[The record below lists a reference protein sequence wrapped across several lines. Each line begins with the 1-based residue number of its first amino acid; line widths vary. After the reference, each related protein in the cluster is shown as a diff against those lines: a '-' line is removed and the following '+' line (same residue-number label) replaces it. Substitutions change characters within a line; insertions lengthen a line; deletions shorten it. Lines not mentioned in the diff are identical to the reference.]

1 MKLTRANLTFK
12 DLRHYEGLQSLDN
25 DFLNFLKAKSP
36 TLATQLD
43 CYRTQK
49 ETNKIALSEF
59 LIELAQAL
67 EPYLATLFD
76 INDAIKTTQLVSI
89 SHNPVALFK
98 KHFVLQKVKK
108 RLHKPQDL
116 KPFNELHAWLLKQIN
131 ANQRD
136 SELHVAKLALN
147 YLDNAEHYEN
157 EITLL
162 TDWCTQA
169 ILSDDGK
176 AFIKNWD
183 SFRLPEKLD
192 YNNLVPLHADTQA
205 LAKEQWRERD
215 GFELTDKRMSAR
227 AVQNEIN
234 YCIFCHDHDGD
245 LCSKGFPKNKKDKS
259 QGFRKNPLDI
269 TLTGCPL
276 EEKISEMNILKRDG
290 HTIGALAMIMLD
302 NPMCPATG
310 HRICNDCMKSCIYQ
324 KLTPVNVP
332 QIETRCLTDV
342 LALPWGV
349 EIYDL
354 LTRWNPLRQQ
364 QWITKPYTGKKV
376 MIAGMGPAGFT
387 LAHHLLQEGHAVVG
401 VDGLKIE
408 PLAQRLINEPIK
420 NFSDLEES
428 LDNRLMAGFG
438 GVAEYGITVRWD
450 KNFLKLIYIHL
461 MRSPHFQLYGNVRFG
476 GTIKVEDAWDMGF
489 HHLVVA
495 VGAGLPKALPVKGS
509 MAPGMRQANDFLM
522 ALQLTGAA
530 KKNTLANLQMRLPAI
545 IIGGGLTG
553 VDAATEAKA
562 YYIRQVE
569 TIAHRYNILCEQYSK
584 EHILEKLDIA
594 SQEILEEFLSHA
606 QSLSDE
612 RKRAKQNNETPKFNE
627 LINSW
632 GGVSIVYRKK
642 MQQSP
647 AYINNHEE
655 LQEALKEGIYY
666 IENLQPKQI
675 NLDKHGHCASTNF
688 ELTVGDNEEKEQTV
702 TLKSKT
708 ILIATGASL
717 NVAYAFEHPKAFQR
731 NGMQYQR
738 FEEQAGELVIAH
750 DAEHC
755 KSEHFGPFTSYQNE
769 THRVTFI
776 GDTHPV
782 FHGNVVKAIA
792 SAKRSYPIINEH
804 LKNFTADIANYDAF
818 AQELRE
824 QFTTVITNIK
834 RLHKNV
840 LELTVNAPLLAQQ
853 FKPGQFFRAQG
864 YMTTAQYAGDTPLY
878 GEACPLYVSHADKD
892 HGHLKLLV
900 IEKSV
905 STRLL
910 AALSIGEKIALM
922 GPAGVRSKI
931 SHYHETVMIIG
942 NQDGIA
948 QLLSYG
954 AALKQQNNQV
964 IFLGYFKN
972 REELFYQKEIE
983 AICDQ
988 IIWCVSNGEK
998 IKARE
1003 NDISLQ
1009 GDCLEGLRQYANVQ
1023 SATPMNDVDRFQ
1035 VIADSEL
1042 LKAIALLFKAEL
1054 STKLHKASKVFG
1066 SVKSPMQCMLKGVC
1080 AQCLQ
1085 WQVDP
1090 ETGERTKAVFACSWQ
1105 NQPLELID
1113 FDNLIDRQ
1121 KQNKPSEN
1129 INHLW
1134 LDHLVNTYSIN
1145 IS

>member
-12 DLRHYEGLQSLDN
+12 ELRTHEGLQRLDD
-25 DFLNFLKAKSP
+25 DFLEHLTAQAPS
-36 TLATQLD
+36 LAAQIS
-43 CYRTQK
+43 CYRAQK
-49 ETNKIALSEF
+49 ETNKVALSEF
-59 LIELAQAL
+59 LIELAKLL
-67 EPYLATLFD
+67 EPYLATLFG
-76 INDAIKTTQLVSI
+76 ISNEAKSRKFKTI

-98 KHFVLQKVKK
+98 KHFVLKKVKK
-108 RLHKPQDL
+108 RLHKPQNL
-116 KPFNELHAWLLKQIN
+116 KAFNALHPWLLKQIADGHDDN
-131 ANQRD
+131 
-136 SELHVAKLALN
+136 ELLVAKLAIN
-147 YLDNAEHYEN
+147 YLDDEEHYSN
-157 EITLL
+157 EIDLL
-162 TDWCTQA
+162 TDWCAQA
-169 ILSDDGK
+169 ILSSNGK
-176 AFIKNWD
+176 AFIENWD
-183 SFRLPEKLD
+183 SLRLPEKLD
-192 YNNLVPLHADTQA
+192 HNNLVPLHGDTQA
-205 LAKEQWRERD
+205 LAQEQWHERD

-245 LCSKGFPKNKKDKS
+245 LCSKGFPQNKKDIS

-276 EEKISEMNILKRDG
+276 EEKISEMNVLKRDG
-290 HTIGALAMIMLD
+290 YTLGALAMIMLD

-342 LALPWGV
+342 LSLPWGV

-354 LTRWNPLRQQ
+354 LTRWNPLRHQ
-364 QWITKPYTGKKV
+364 QWITQAYTGKKV
-376 MIAGMGPAGFT
+376 MVAGMGPAGFT

-401 VDGLKIE
+401 IDGLKIE
-408 PLAQRLINEPIK
+408 PLAQQLIDEPIK
-420 NFSDLEES
+420 NFCDLEES
-428 LDNRLMAGFG
+428 LDDRLMAGFG

-476 GTIKVEDAWDMGF
+476 GTIKVEDAWVMGF
-489 HHLVVA
+489 NHLVVA

-569 TIAHRYNILCEQYSK
+569 TIAHRYKILCEQHSK
-584 EHILEKLDIA
+584 EYILEKLDIT
-594 SQEILEEFLSHA
+594 SQKILEEFLTHA
-606 QSLSDE
+606 QSISDE
-612 RKRAKQNNETPKFNE
+612 RKRAEKNNEAPKFNQ
-627 LINSW
+627 LINTW

-647 AYINNHEE
+647 AYVNNHEE

-666 IENLQPKQI
+666 IENLQPTQI
-675 NLDKHGHCASTNF
+675 NLDENGHCTSTTF
-688 ELTVGDNEEKEQTV
+688 ELTVGDNEKQQAV
-702 TLKSKT
+702 TLDSKT
-708 ILIATGASL
+708 ILVATGASL

-738 FEEQAGELVIAH
+738 FEEQAGELVMAH

-769 THRVTFI
+769 AHRVTFI

-792 SAKRSYPIINEH
+792 SAKRSYPIINKH
-804 LKNFTADIANYDAF
+804 LQVFSGEKDNYDQF
-818 AQELRE
+818 AQKLKQ
-824 QFTTVITNIK
+824 QFTTVITDIK

-840 LELTVNAPLLAQQ
+840 LALTVKAPLLTQQ
-853 FKPGQFFRAQG
+853 FKPGQYFRAQG
-864 YMTTAQYAGDTPLY
+864 YMTTAQQAGDTPLH

-892 HGHLKLLV
+892 KQLLRLLV
-900 IEKSV
+900 IEKTV

-910 AALSIGEKIALM
+910 STLSIGENIAIM
-922 GPAGVRSKI
+922 GPSGVRSKI

-954 AALKQQNNQV
+954 AALKEQRNKV
-964 IFLGYFKN
+964 VFLGYFENK
-972 REELFYQKEIE
+972 EELFYQKEIE
-983 AICDQ
+983 AICEQ
-988 IIWCVSNGEK
+988 IIWCVADGER
-998 IKARE
+998 IGARA

-1009 GDCLEGLRQYANVQ
+1009 GDCLNGLRQYANAQ
-1023 SATPMNDVDRFQ
+1023 SNTPMNDVDRFQ

-1042 LKAIALLFKAEL
+1042 LKAIALLFKNEL
-1054 STKLHKASKVFG
+1054 STKLHKAPKVFG

-1085 WQVDP
+1085 WQIDP

-1105 NQPLELID
+1105 DQPLELID
-1113 FDNLIDRQ
+1113 FDNLIDRRRQ
-1121 KQNKPSEN
+1121 HQLLED

-1134 LDHLVNTYSIN
+1134 LDHLLTTYDSKIN
-1145 IS
+1145 

>member
-1 MKLTRANLTFK
+1 MKLNLANLTFK
-12 DLRHYEGLQSLDN
+12 DLRSSEGLQHLDN
-25 DFLNFLKAKSP
+25 GFLSYLENKSP
-36 TLATQLD
+36 ALAAQLS
-43 CYRTQK
+43 CYRAQK
-49 ETNKIALSEF
+49 DTNKIALSEF
-59 LIELAQAL
+59 LIELAQIV

-76 INDAIKTTQLVSI
+76 ISNETKTTQLETI

-98 KHFVLQKVKK
+98 KHFILQKVKK

-116 KPFNELHAWLLKQIN
+116 KPFNELHPWLLAQIKAEQEDN
-131 ANQRD
+131 
-136 SELHVAKLALN
+136 ELLVAKLALK
-147 YLDNAEHYEN
+147 YLDDTEQYSN
-157 EITLL
+157 EIILL

-176 AFIKNWD
+176 AFVKDWD

-192 YNNLVPLHADTQA
+192 YNNLVPLHEDSQA
-205 LAKEQWRERD
+205 LAQEQWHERD

-245 LCSKGFPKNKKDKS
+245 LCSKGFPKSKKDKS
-259 QGFRKNPLDI
+259 QGFRQNPLDI

-342 LALPWGV
+342 LALPWGI

-364 QWITKPYTGKKV
+364 QWVTQAYTGKKV

-401 VDGLKIE
+401 IDGLKIE
-408 PLAQRLINEPIK
+408 PLVQQLIDEPIK

-428 LDNRLMAGFG
+428 LDDRLMAGFG

-476 GTIKVEDAWDMGF
+476 GTIKVEDAWAMGF

-562 YYIRQVE
+562 YYIRQIE
-569 TIAHRYNILCEQYSK
+569 TIAHRYKTLCQQHSK
-584 EHILEKLDIA
+584 KHILEKLDIT
-594 SQEILEEFLSHA
+594 SQEILEEFLTHA
-606 QSLSDE
+606 QSVNNE
-612 RKRAKQNNETPKFNE
+612 RKRAQQNNKAPKFNQ
-627 LINSW
+627 LINTW

-647 AYINNHEE
+647 AYVNNHEE

-666 IENLQPKQI
+666 IENLQPTQI
-675 NLDKHGHCASTNF
+675 NLDKSGHCASTTF
-688 ELTVGDNEEKEQTV
+688 ELTVVDCEKQQAV
-702 TLKSKT
+702 TLESKS
-708 ILIATGASL
+708 ILVATGASL
-717 NVAYAFEHPKAFQR
+717 NVAYAFEHPKAFKR

-738 FEEQAGELVIAH
+738 FEEQAGELVMAH

-755 KSEHFGPFTSYQNE
+755 KSQHFGPFTSYQNDK
-769 THRVTFI
+769 HRVTFI

-804 LKNFTADIANYDAF
+804 LKTFAAETNNYDEF
-818 AQELRE
+818 AHNLKQ
-824 QFTTVITNIK
+824 QFTTVITGIK

-840 LELTVNAPLLAQQ
+840 LELAIKAPLLAQQ

-864 YMTTAQYAGDTPLY
+864 YMTTAQHAGDTPLH
-878 GEACPLYVSHADKD
+878 GEACPLYVSYVDKNND
-892 HGHLKLLV
+892 QLKLLV

-905 STRLL
+905 STRLFST
-910 AALSIGEKIALM
+910 LSIGENIALM

-954 AALKQQNNQV
+954 AALKEQNNKV
-964 IFLGYFKN
+964 VLLGYFENK
-972 REELFYQKEIE
+972 EQLFYQKEIE
-983 AICDQ
+983 TICDQ
-988 IIWCVSNGEK
+988 IIWCVATGEK
-998 IKARE
+998 IESRD

-1009 GDCLEGLRQYANVQ
+1009 GDCLDGLRQYANAQ
-1023 SATPMNDVDRFQ
+1023 SAVPMNDIDRFQ

-1042 LKAIALLFKAEL
+1042 LKAIALLFKSEL
-1054 STKLHKASKVFG
+1054 SPKLHKAPKVFG

-1090 ETGERTKAVFACSWQ
+1090 ETGERTKAVFSCSWQ
-1105 NQPLELID
+1105 DQPLELID
-1113 FDNLIDRQ
+1113 FDNLSDRRS
-1121 KQNKPSEN
+1121 QNQLLEN

-1134 LDHLVNTYSIN
+1134 LDHLIAKHQPSIH
-1145 IS
+1145 